1 MFGNE
6 GKIHI
11 TFPRTH
17 HPHGLMSL
25 VYTKTLPL
33 SGSKKIVSILPN
45 ILPCVKLIR
54 MLFQW
59 LWQKNMMIIKVGQLN
74 GRQIFFKKDI
84 SSVNIHFATA
94 IRYGRESSLGPSVTF
109 GQVKSYILTNQ
120 EAIEF
125 SVLIMSHV
133 IDDLG
138 KASNGVVYLQNS
150 DQQLKKIT
158 KMSNS
163 CECIPTGGRGLL
175 QKNSKEQKR

>member
-74 GRQIFFKKDI
+74 GRQIRCKVILLKTYFLITLNFLRKI
-84 SSVNIHFATA
+84 LVLSIFT
-94 IRYGRESSLGPSVTF
+94 LQPPF
-109 GQVKSYILTNQ
+109 G
-120 EAIEF
+120 
-125 SVLIMSHV
+125 M
-133 IDDLG
+133 DG
-138 KASNGVVYLQNS
+138 KVY
-150 DQQLKKIT
+150 
-158 KMSNS
+158 
-163 CECIPTGGRGLL
+163 
-175 QKNSKEQKR
+175 

>member
-59 LWQKNMMIIKVGQLN
+59 LWQKNMMMIKVGQLN
-74 GRQIFFKKDI
+74 GRQIRCKVILLKTYFLITLNFLRKI
-84 SSVNIHFATA
+84 LVLSIFT
-94 IRYGRESSLGPSVTF
+94 LQLPSGMDEKV
-109 GQVKSYILTNQ
+109 
-120 EAIEF
+120 
-125 SVLIMSHV
+125 H
-133 IDDLG
+133 
-138 KASNGVVYLQNS
+138 
-150 DQQLKKIT
+150 
-158 KMSNS
+158 
-163 CECIPTGGRGLL
+163 
-175 QKNSKEQKR
+175 